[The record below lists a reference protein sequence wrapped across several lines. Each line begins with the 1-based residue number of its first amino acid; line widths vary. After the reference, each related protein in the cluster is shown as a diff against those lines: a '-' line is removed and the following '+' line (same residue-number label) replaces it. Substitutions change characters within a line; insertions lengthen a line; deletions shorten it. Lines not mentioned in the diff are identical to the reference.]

1 MLFGLVVF
9 VFGFF
14 SSLSNFFFDEVYSS
28 FFVEVGTLKMREWG
42 FFDPYTRF
50 TIFTIYSF
58 KIWTTVSG
66 RSDHGTLNFIMKTYV
81 SFQVFHTTIN
91 INCKKCDIASILIF
105 SQFTPMYMPKNLESA
120 PAKVLTHLRKQS
132 VYLLRNDDL
141 YSIFTFEFDLK
152 SINQEFV
159 VS

>member
-1 MLFGLVVF
+1 
-9 VFGFF
+9 
-14 SSLSNFFFDEVYSS
+14 
-28 FFVEVGTLKMREWG
+28 
-42 FFDPYTRF
+42 
-50 TIFTIYSF
+50 
-58 KIWTTVSG
+58 
-66 RSDHGTLNFIMKTYV
+66 
-81 SFQVFHTTIN
+81 
-91 INCKKCDIASILIF
+91 
-105 SQFTPMYMPKNLESA
+105 MYMPKNLESA